1 MSLKEHWRHEEFESF
16 FGAGATKVISE
27 SFKSSKEALWGIVMF
42 ISGSSNCI
50 IFSNDFF
57 LKLSHIFGGKE
68 MKEFTPQGKDTDLLW
83 KTENPESGCLKLMK
97 KDFRTNI
104 TERGE

>member
-1 MSLKEHWRHEEFESF
+1 
-16 FGAGATKVISE
+16 
-27 SFKSSKEALWGIVMF
+27 
-42 ISGSSNCI
+42 
-50 IFSNDFF
+50 
-57 LKLSHIFGGKE
+57 